1 MLEKVKNLCEREKLF
16 QAGDAILIA
25 CSGGPD
31 SLALVHLF
39 LDLREIYKLRISVG
53 HVDHMF
59 RGAESKADADF
70 VRNFCKY
77 HHIPFYLKTVDVP
90 AFAKEKSLSDEAAA
104 RIVRYDF
111 LRELAVKLGGALI
124 ATAHHR
130 DDQAETILLH
140 LFRGAG
146 SQGIAGIRPKSCGII
161 RPFLSVTRQE
171 IERYCKEKN
180 LTPRID
186 ATNSETE
193 YLRNK
198 IRLELMPVLKK
209 TYNPVMPAALCRSA
223 ELIGAEHDFINASA
237 KMLWKDIVSETDG
250 KLIINRQ
257 RLQDLHIALQREVLR
272 LAVMKAAGDLNGW
285 GFLHIEQMITFVKTA
300 KTGTILELP
309 KQFVLVCDYQTVE
322 LCHKST
328 LKQPATQDVYQILR
342 VPGFT
347 PIPLLQLTVQ
357 VEKMNEYVKSTGLNN
372 IVCDMDRLNGELFLR
387 LRRDGDRFQPSGMS
401 GFKKLKDFF
410 IDNKVARVDRDRI
423 PIFCDQNTIFWVGGL
438 RQNQTSQISG
448 QTKHFLRFT
457 ILKDI

>member
-1 MLEKVKNLCEREKLF
+1 MLEKVKKWCEREELF
-16 QAGDAILIA
+16 QTGDAIVIA

-31 SLALVHLF
+31 SLALVNLF
-39 LDLREIYKLRISVG
+39 LDLRKTYELRISVG

-70 VRNFCKY
+70 VRTFCK
-77 HHIPFYLKTVDVP
+77 HNDLPFYLKTVDVP
-90 AFAKEKSLSDEAAA
+90 AFAKEKALSAEEAA

-111 LRELAVKLGGALI
+111 LRDLAAKLGGALI

-180 LTPRID
+180 LIPRID

-223 ELIGAEHDFINASA
+223 ELIGDEHDFINASA
-237 KMLWKDIVSETDG
+237 KTLWKDIVSETAG
-250 KLIINRQ
+250 KLVINRSQLQ
-257 RLQDLHIALQREVLR
+257 RLHIALQRELLR
-272 LAVMKAAGDLNGW
+272 LAIMKAVGDLQGM
-285 GFLHIEQMITFVKTA
+285 GFLHIEQLISFVRA
-300 KTGTILELP
+300 GKTGTILELP
-309 KQFVLVCDYQTVE
+309 KQFVCVCDYETVK
-322 LCHKST
+322 LCHKSA
-328 LKQPATQDVYQILR
+328 LKQPPQRDVFQVLR

-347 PIPLLQLTVQ
+347 PVPLLQITVQ
-357 VEKMNEYVKSTGLNN
+357 VEKINEYVKPNGFDN
-372 IVCDMDRLNGELFLR
+372 IVCDMDQLNGELFLR
-387 LRRDGDRFQPSGMS
+387 LRRPGDRFQPSGMS

-410 IDNKVARVDRDRI
+410 IDNKVARVERDQI

-448 QTKHFLRFT
+448 QSKHFLRFT

>member
-1 MLEKVKNLCEREKLF
+1 LLEKVKNWCEREKLF

-39 LDLREIYKLRISVG
+39 LDLRKTYELQISVG

-70 VRNFCKY
+70 VRTFCK
-77 HHIPFYLKTVDVP
+77 HNHLPFYLKTADVP
-90 AFAKEKSLSDEAAA
+90 AFAKEKSLSAEEAA

-111 LRELAVKLGGALI
+111 LRNLAEKLGGAMI
-124 ATAHHR
+124 ATAHHL

-186 ATNSETE
+186 ATNNEPE
-193 YLRNK
+193 HLRNK

-223 ELIGAEHDFINASA
+223 ELIGAEHDFINVSA
-237 KMLWKDIVSETDG
+237 KMFWQDIVSETDE
-250 KLIINRQ
+250 KLVLNRQ
-257 RLQDLHIALQREVLR
+257 RLQDLHIALQRELFR
-272 LAVMKAAGDLNGW
+272 LAIMKTAGDLNGL
-285 GFLHIEQMITFVKTA
+285 GFLHIEQMISLVKTG

-309 KQFVLVCDYQTVE
+309 KQLVLVCDYNTVE
-322 LCHKST
+322 LCHKSA
-328 LKQPATQDVYQILR
+328 LQQPVKQDVFQVLP
-342 VPGFT
+342 VSGF
-347 PIPLLQLTVQ
+347 ISVPLLQLTVQ
-357 VEKMNEYVKSTGLNN
+357 VERINEYVKPTDLYSV
-372 IVCDMDRLNGELFLR
+372 VCDMDRLNGELFIR
-387 LRRDGDRFQPSGMS
+387 LRRPGDRFQPSGMN

-423 PIFCDQNTIFWVGGL
+423 PLFCDQNTIFWVGGL

-457 ILKDI
+457 ILKDR